1 MQSLPPV
8 PPRPD
13 TAGSWPPPILQ
24 AAATSSLA
32 NYGQRLGGYLLDVLV
47 MLPVI
52 VVLFVSRWSAVRP
65 FFDWISAHQGQST
78 FPSVPSAITLR
89 FQNALRPISIAIEVI
104 WFAYNA
110 ILVAWRGQTFGKMG
124 AHAKVVRSTDGSR
137 VGPGR
142 AAVRAVVP
150 MVGTVLPFPLGLLV
164 PVAVYGWM
172 LFTPRRQGLHDL
184 AAGTVVIRRP

>member
-1 MQSLPPV
+1 MDNAPPV

-13 TAGSWPPPILQ
+13 TAGTWAPPALLPP
-24 AAATSSLA
+24 AASLA
-32 NYGQRLGGYLLDVLV
+32 NFGQRIGGYFLDVLV

-52 VVLFVSRWSAVRP
+52 VVLFVWRWHAVRP
-65 FFDWISAHQGQST
+65 FFDWISAHQGQTT
-78 FPSVPSAITLR
+78 FPTIPSTVTLQ
-89 FQNALRPISIAIEVI
+89 FQTALRPISFAIAAI
-104 WFAYNA
+104 WFGYNA
-110 ILVAWRGQTFGKMG
+110 AFVAWRGQTFGKVG

-150 MVGTVLPFPLGLLV
+150 MLGTVLPFPLGLLV
-164 PVAVYGWM
+164 PLCVYGWM

-184 AAGTVVIRRP
+184 AAGTVVIRA